1 MTRLTNEI
9 GRETTAIGRGT
20 NGWAGRTGLVI
31 MAVAVLLGGAA
42 TASAETTTLPVISSR
57 HWKCQVTPD
66 AAAKLAGR
74 DAYEEYVFIEDDQAT
89 AFELAR
95 LGFPPILPTLG
106 TDATGA
112 ITYTVNLSSRAHGT
126 VVISGKLT
134 STTMSGTLKWTKDGK
149 VYNYT
154 FTGVPYTPADD
165 VES

>member
-1 MTRLTNEI
+1 MTRQTNEL
-9 GRETTAIGRGT
+9 GQLATGQGT
-20 NGWAGRTGLVI
+20 NGWVGRMGLWVV
-31 MAVAVLLGGAA
+31 AVAVLCGGAA
-42 TASAETTTLPVISSR
+42 TASATEAETVPVISSR

-74 DAYEEYVFIEDDQAT
+74 DAYEEYVFIEDDQVT

-95 LGFPPILPTLG
+95 LGFPPINPTIG
-106 TDATGA
+106 VDSTGA
-112 ITYTVNLSSRAHGT
+112 ITYTVSLKCNLQGT

-149 VYNYT
+149 TYNYT
-154 FTGVPYTPADD
+154 FTGVPYTPAED